1 MAVKIRFDSTHNAEQ
16 PTFVLAS
23 RNGNLLGKLPV
34 NNVQFK
40 DSLNT
45 FADLS
50 FEVNK
55 ADCINEKDKNE
66 FIKVVPISVYGLVGD
81 SVHKTRIGQITS
93 NQLSQLNQY
102 MKMTE
107 KLINSKLRL
116 MSQNETFEFTDIGYS
131 IPPADRPALLNIYSA
146 SNNKLNVEVDREGN
160 VFLYSAQGNWNIQ
173 SEQSCK
179 IELSFEVSTGAIR
192 NVFWE
197 QIKDFKLVW
206 AREWNKLFE
215 IQVGLDE
222 ENSIRKTISAKS
234 LGESELSQIN
244 LYNIEI
250 NTETDIERKD
260 YKPTVLFNETEPSAS
275 LLSRIMEKAPHYH
288 FRHIDSS
295 IANIQ
300 RTFTFDGTS
309 IYDAFQEIAEEIN
322 CLFQIECYLDENG
335 NIVREI
341 NVYDLETYCYDCGH
355 RGEFIDS
362 CDECGSD
369 NVKMGYGNDTTIFI
383 TTENLANNISYS
395 TDVDSVKNCFK
406 LQAGDD
412 LMTATVANCN
422 PNGSPYIWYISD
434 ELKEDMS
441 VELVNRLAQY
451 DEQYDYYQNEHTL
464 DFSKYGSIDDRH
476 NISSI
481 VLAYNLLV
489 DKYSTFTE
497 AYHTIDSPIVGYADI
512 MQKYY
517 DTIDFYLY
525 LNDSLMPS
533 VEISRTTAALEGAKI
548 NTLNLSP
555 VAVQNL
561 RSCSLSTA
569 NSAVLAMAK
578 TVIDSTRYQ
587 VKIKESTYTDGEW
600 RGIFTVT
607 NYSDEEDTAETVSVF
622 VNINDDYER
631 FVKQKIEKIL
641 NKQSDEVTDIVG
653 LFQLDEDRFK
663 TELRR
668 YCLVRLNNFYDCC
681 QSCLDILIEQGIA
694 DKKTWANKNPDLYRE
709 LYVPYYNKL
718 SYIQDEITIRERE
731 IEVIQ
736 GTYDKDGDLASHG
749 IKTALEAERD
759 FIQDELNFE
768 KFLGTDLWL
777 EFVSYRRED
786 TYENSNYISDG
797 LDNAALFENALAFVE
812 VAKKDIYKSATLQ
825 HSISSELKN
834 LLVMPDF
841 EPLLEFF
848 EVGNWLKI
856 KIDNKIYQLR
866 LVDYQIDF
874 TSLDKLSVTFSDVR
888 KFGFGKSMTA
898 KEKLDKAAS
907 MATSYGSVSRQA
919 EKGKKSNDKLNDWV
933 NKGLALTK
941 MKIIDSADNQN
952 ITWDSHGLLCKEYL
966 PITDSYDDKQL
977 KIINK
982 GLFLT
987 DDNWLTSKAG
997 IGNFNFY
1004 NPETGEMEESYG
1016 VIADTLVGNLILSEK
1031 VGIYNTK
1038 NSITLDENGV
1048 VITADNTVIG
1058 ENQMTFTIQRKELD
1072 GEENEIIKEL
1082 MYIDDD
1088 GDLVL
1093 NGSIRINAASDDSIS
1108 SLDELTD
1115 VSRFTEEI
1123 QNNIYDELHGE
1134 EGVYSTID
1142 KVKLDQQK
1150 YTETML
1156 NNYKEDVGQYMTYDE
1171 NGLTLGARESTFKTV
1186 IDNQRLA
1193 FYDGANVAA
1202 YISNKQLFI
1211 PNAVIEQTLSLG
1223 KFFFSPRTDG
1233 GVSLTWQGD

>member
-1 MAVKIRFDSTHNAEQ
+1 MAVKIRFDTTHNAEQ
-16 PTFVLAS
+16 PTFVLAT

-40 DSLNT
+40 DCLNSY
-45 FADLS
+45 ADLS

-66 FIKVVPISVYGLVGD
+66 FIKITPISVYGLVGD
-81 SVHKTRIGQITS
+81 ANYKTRIGQITS
-93 NQLSQLNQY
+93 NQLSELNQY
-102 MKMTE
+102 MQMTE
-107 KLINSKLRL
+107 KLINSKLRIITTK
-116 MSQNETFEFTDIGYS
+116 ETFEFTDIIYS
-131 IPPADRPALLNIYSA
+131 GMLNIYSA
-146 SNNKLNVEVDREGN
+146 GDERLNVEVDREGY
-160 VFLYSAQGNWNIQ
+160 VYLYSAQGNWNLN
-173 SEQSCK
+173 SEESCR
-179 IELSFEVSTGAIR
+179 IELSFEISSGEIR

-215 IQVGLDE
+215 IQVGLNE
-222 ENSIRKTISAKS
+222 EKSIRKTVSAKS
-234 LGESELSQIN
+234 LGETELSQIN

-260 YKPTVLFNETEPSAS
+260 YKPTILFNETDPSAS

-288 FRHIDSS
+288 FKHIDSS

-300 RTFTFDGTS
+300 RTFTFDNKS

-362 CDECGSD
+362 CDECGSE
-369 NVKMGYGNDTTIFI
+369 NVKMGYGDDTTIFI
-383 TTENLANNISYS
+383 TTENLANNISYT

-406 LQAGDD
+406 LEAGDE

-422 PNGSPYIWYISD
+422 PNGSPYIWYISN

-441 VELVNRLAQY
+441 VELVNKLAQY
-451 DEQYDYYQNEHTL
+451 DESYNYYQNEYIL
-464 DFSKYGSIDDRH
+464 DFSKYSEINNNT
-476 NISSI
+476 NIFSI
-481 VLAYNLLV
+481 VENYNLLV
-489 DKYSTFTE
+489 DKYSVFTN
-497 AYHTIDSPIVGYADI
+497 AYHTIDKPIVGYADI

-525 LNDSLMPS
+525 LYHSLMPS

-561 RSCSLSTA
+561 KSCSLATA

-578 TVIDSTRYQ
+578 TVVDSTRYQ
-587 VKIKESTYTDGEW
+587 VKIKESTYADGEW
-600 RGIFTVT
+600 RGIFTLT
-607 NYSDEEDTAETVSVF
+607 NYSDEEDTAETISVF
-622 VNINDDYER
+622 VNINDDYEK
-631 FVKQKIEKIL
+631 FVKQRIDKIL
-641 NKQSDEVTDIVG
+641 NKQSDEVTDIIG
-653 LFQLDEDRFK
+653 LFKLDENRFK
-663 TELRR
+663 TELKR

-694 DKKTWANKNPDLYRE
+694 DKETWANKNPDLYRD

-718 SYIQDEITIRERE
+718 SFIQSEINVREQE
-731 IEVIQ
+731 IKVIE
-736 GTYDKDGDLASHG
+736 GIYDKDGDLVTHG
-749 IKTALEAERD
+749 LKTALEAERD

-768 KFLGTDLWL
+768 KYLGTNLWL

-834 LLVMPDF
+834 LLVIPDF
-841 EPLLEFF
+841 EPLLDFF

-856 KIDNKIYQLR
+856 KIDDKIYQLR

-874 TSLDKLSVTFSDVR
+874 NSLDKLSVRFSDVR

-907 MATSYGSVSRQA
+907 MATSYDSVSRQA

-933 NKGLALTK
+933 TKGLALTK

-966 PITDSYDDKQL
+966 PITDTYDDKQL

-1048 VITADNTVIG
+1048 VITANNTIVG
-1058 ENQMTFTIQRKELD
+1058 ENQMVFTIRRKELD
-1072 GEENEIIKEL
+1072 SDENEIIREL

-1088 GDLVL
+1088 GNLVL

-1123 QNNIYDELHGE
+1123 QTNIHDEIHGE
-1134 EGVYSTID
+1134 GGVYSTID
-1142 KVKLDQQK
+1142 QAKADQKK
-1150 YTETML
+1150 YTNDML
-1156 NNYKEDVGQYMTYDE
+1156 NNYKAEVGQYMAYDE
-1171 NGLTLGARESTFKTV
+1171 NGLTLGASTSTFKTV

-1193 FYDGANVAA
+1193 FYEGTNVAA
-1202 YISNKQLFI
+1202 YISNNQLYI
-1211 PNAVIEQTLSLG
+1211 PNAVVEKTLSLG

-1233 GVSLTWQGD
+1233 GVSLSWQSD

>member
-1 MAVKIRFDSTHNAEQ
+1 MAVKIRFDTTHNAEM

-23 RNGNLLGKLPV
+23 RNGTLLGKLPV

-40 DSLNT
+40 DCLNSY
-45 FADLS
+45 ADLS

-66 FIKVVPISVYGLVGD
+66 LIKITPINVHGLVGNTTE
-81 SVHKTRIGQITS
+81 KTRIGQITS
-93 NQLSQLNQY
+93 NQLSELTQY
-102 MKMTE
+102 MQMTE

-116 MSQNETFEFTDIGYS
+116 ITESETFEFTDITYS
-131 IPPADRPALLNIYSA
+131 VAENATASEPSQVNIRSGG
-146 SNNKLNVEVDREGN
+146 NRLNVEVDREGY
-160 VFLYSAQGNWNIQ
+160 VYLYSAKNWNL
-173 SEQSCK
+173 SLEQSCH
-179 IELSFEVSTGAIR
+179 IELSFEVPSGAIR
-192 NVFWE
+192 NLFWE

-215 IQVGLDE
+215 IKVDINE
-222 ENSIRKTISAKS
+222 ENSIRKLVSAKS
-234 LGESELSQIN
+234 LGEAELSQIN

-250 NTETDIERKD
+250 NTETDIERED

-275 LLSRIMEKAPHYH
+275 LLSRITEKAPHYH

-309 IYDAFQEIAEEIN
+309 IYDAFQDIAEEID
-322 CLFQIECYLDENG
+322 CLFQIECYLDNNG

-355 RGEFIDS
+355 RGEFIDE
-362 CDECGSD
+362 CDECHSQ

-383 TTENLANNISYS
+383 TTDNLANNISYT

-406 LQAGDD
+406 LVAGDD
-412 LMTATVANCN
+412 LMTATIANCN
-422 PNGSPYIWYISD
+422 PNGSSYIWYISD

-441 VELVNRLAQY
+441 VELVNKLAQY
-451 DEQYDYYQNEHTL
+451 DSRYAYYQDEHIL
-464 DFSKYGSIDDRH
+464 DFSKYKKGT
-476 NISSI
+476 SI
-481 VLAYNLLV
+481 VSSYNDLIE
-489 DKYSTFTE
+489 KYKVFTE
-497 AYHTIDSPIVGYADI
+497 AYRKIDKPIVGYADL

-525 LNDSLMPS
+525 LNDTLMPS
-533 VEISRTTAALEGAKI
+533 VEIARTTAALEGAKI

-578 TVIDSTRYQ
+578 TVVDSTRYQ
-587 VKIKESTYTDGEW
+587 VKINDSTYADGEW
-600 RGIFTVT
+600 RGTFILT
-607 NYSDEEDTAETVSVF
+607 NYSDEEDTAETASVF
-622 VNINDDYER
+622 ISITGDYER
-631 FVKQKIEKIL
+631 FVKQKIDKIL
-641 NKQSDEVTDIVG
+641 SKQSDEVTDIVG
-653 LFQLDEDRFK
+653 LFKLDENRFK
-663 TELRR
+663 TELKR

-694 DKKTWANKNPDLYRE
+694 DKKTWADKNPDLYRE
-709 LYVPYYNKL
+709 LYVPYYEKL
-718 SYIQDEITIRERE
+718 SFIQDEISIRESE
-731 IEVIQ
+731 IQVIM
-736 GTYDKDGDLASHG
+736 GIYDKDGDLATHG
-749 IKTALEAERD
+749 VQTMLEYERN
-759 FIQDELNFE
+759 FIQNELNFE
-768 KFLGTDLWL
+768 EFLGNELWL

-797 LDNAALFENALAFVE
+797 LDNAELFDMALAFIE

-834 LLVMPDF
+834 LLVMKDF
-841 EPLLEFF
+841 EPLLDYF

-856 KIDNKIYQLR
+856 RVDNKVYQLR
-866 LVDYQIDF
+866 LVDYQIDYNA
-874 TSLDKLSVTFSDVR
+874 LDNLSVTFSDVR

-907 MATSYGSVSRQA
+907 MATTYGSVSRQA

-933 NKGLALTK
+933 TKGLALTK
-941 MKIIDSADNQN
+941 MKIIDNADNQN

-966 PITDSYDDKQL
+966 PITDTYDDKQL

-997 IGNFNFY
+997 IGNFTFY
-1004 NPETGEMEESYG
+1004 NPETGQMEESYG
-1016 VIADTLVGNLILSEK
+1016 VIADTLIGNLILSEK

-1048 VITADNTVIG
+1048 IITADNTVIG
-1058 ENQMTFTIQRKELD
+1058 DNQMTFTIQRKELD
-1072 GEENEIIKEL
+1072 EDENEVIKEL

-1088 GDLVL
+1088 GNLVL
-1093 NGSIRINAASDDSIS
+1093 NGSIRINTSADDSIS

-1115 VSRFTEEI
+1115 VSRFTQEI
-1123 QNNIYDELHGE
+1123 QDNIYNELHGE
-1134 EGVYSTID
+1134 DGVYSTID
-1142 KVKLDQQK
+1142 KKVIEQQE
-1150 YTETML
+1150 YAETIL
-1156 NNYKEDVGQYMTYDE
+1156 NNYKSDIGQYMRYNE
-1171 NGLTLGARESTFKTV
+1171 NGLTLGATSSNFSTV
-1186 IDNQRLA
+1186 IDNQGMY
-1193 FYDGANVAA
+1193 FMEGSVKVSYVTN
-1202 YISNKQLFI
+1202 NQLHI
-1211 PNAVIEQTLSLG
+1211 PNAVIDNILNIG
-1223 KFFFSPRTDG
+1223 KFAFVPRNDN
-1233 GVSLTWQGD
+1233 GVSIVWQGD